1 MLTNITED
9 NFKDREII
17 KSLASDD
24 NNSLHLYRITYQC
37 KGYSDVRLAV
47 VVFNGFI
54 DNDNWKNNVDFV
66 SNQLDKLLPNGE
78 LVSKIVDLYCYHGNK
93 IKKKYISFAKEYLN
107 ISISDRQELEY
118 YFGV

>member
-9 NFKDREII
+9 NFKDRDMI

-24 NNSLHLYRITYQC
+24 NSLHLYRITYQC
-37 KGYSDVRLAV
+37 QGYSDVRLAV

-54 DNDNWKNNVDFV
+54 DNDNWKNNIDFV
-66 SNQLDKLLPNGE
+66 GNQLDKLLPNGE
-78 LVSKIVDLYCYHGNK
+78 LVSNIVDLYRYHGDK

>member
-37 KGYSDVRLAV
+37 QGYSDVRLAV
-47 VVFNGFI
+47 VVFNSFI
-54 DNDNWKNNVDFV
+54 DNDNWNNNVEFV

-78 LVSKIVDLYCYHGNK
+78 LVSKIIDLYRYHGDK

-118 YFGV
+118 YFGA